1 VFAGKIEVSFDKLVN
16 ENGRIVASGEMT
28 YGGVTYLLSKAVFV
42 LQSETNTYLF
52 DAQNAL
58 NGRFFGSIDTASLA
72 PGVYQLS
79 IAAALWKETILPA
92 KRKRDTF

>member
-1 VFAGKIEVSFDKLVN
+1 
-16 ENGRIVASGEMT
+16 MT

-79 IAAALWKETILPA
+79 IAGGFVEGNDPSGKAKKGHALTAYKITVPEAAGTQE
-92 KRKRDTF
+92 